1 MNTSI
6 GMYIYNG
13 MGAAACVLGFLFVI
27 VAAAA
32 AFFLIAYGILLI
44 AQAGEKG
51 HREEVRRRG
60 RAQDSGY
67 QSSGQFE
74 AVGRHVRKGL

>member
-6 GMYIYNG
+6 GMHIYNG

-32 AFFLIAYGILLI
+32 FFLIAYGILLI
-44 AQAGEKG
+44 AQAGEKR

-67 QSSGQFE
+67 QPSGQFE